1 MKLAVQRLHQDC
13 LYHAE
18 IDFCAEIGLGSC
30 LIFITSPMHK
40 KNAES
45 ILKGETADKT
55 YNLIIS
61 KLLNIINNF
70 RLHQ

>member
-1 MKLAVQRLHQDC
+1 
-13 LYHAE
+13 
-18 IDFCAEIGLGSC
+18 
-30 LIFITSPMHK
+30 MHK

-45 ILKGETADKT
+45 ILKRETADKT

-70 RLHQ
+70 KLHQ